1 LTQTTAIL
9 LVEASPLEKDL
20 LLRTMEKVNA
30 GCNLVSGKR
39 VGRFKLHKLVYRKL
53 RDFGLSSQMSIGV
66 ISKVAG
72 AMKLRDHPEFYLH
85 GAIPFDQRSA
95 SLRGDRLSIS
105 TIEGRTKLK
114 VRMGKFQQEKIAGG
128 VVKAGMK
135 LCYRAG
141 RFFLAVVV
149 DTEAEEPVSSGIL
162 GVDLGIV
169 NLATDSEGR
178 VYTDE
183 KVEENRVWYNQL
195 RGRLQSVGTK
205 NSRRH
210 LKKLSGGER
219 RFKRDVN
226 HRIAKHIVAS
236 AKGTSS
242 MVAMEELTGIRERT
256 TVGRAQRDRHS
267 KWAFFQ
273 LRKFVEYKAQLQG
286 IRTVFV
292 NPRNTS
298 RTCPK
303 CLWCEKANRK
313 SRDVFQC
320 RSCGW
325 TAPADYVGALGIQ
338 REAAF
343 NLPIAAPGAA
353 AISPPSG
360 GRS

>member
-1 LTQTTAIL
+1 ML
-9 LVEASPLEKDL
+9 LVETSPAEKDL

-30 GCNLVSGKR
+30 GCNLVSGRK
-39 VGRFKLHKLVYRKL
+39 VGRFKLHKMVYRKL

-66 ISKVAG
+66 ITKVAA

-85 GAIPFDQRSA
+85 GAVPFDQRSI
-95 SLRGDRLSIS
+95 SLRGGQLSIS
-105 TIEGRTKLK
+105 TIEGRRKLK
-114 VRMGKFQQEKIAGG
+114 VRIGEFQQKKIAGG

-141 RFFLAVVV
+141 RFFLAATIE
-149 DTEAEEPVSSGIL
+149 TEDKEPVSCGVL

-183 KVEENRVWYNQL
+183 KVEKKRVWYNEL

-210 LKKLSGGER
+210 LKKLSGRER

-226 HRIAKHIVAS
+226 HHISKRIVAN

-242 MVAMEELTGIRERT
+242 MVAMEDLTGMRGRT
-256 TVGRAQRDRHS
+256 TVRRAQRDRHS
-267 KWAFFQ
+267 KWAFHE
-273 LRKFVEYKAQLQG
+273 LRKFVEYKARLQG
-286 IRTVFV
+286 VRTVFV
-292 NPRNTS
+292 DPRNTS

-320 RSCGW
+320 RNCAWS
-325 TAPADYVGALGIQ
+325 AAADYVGAIGIQ

-353 AISPPSG
+353 AISTPSG
-360 GRS
+360 RRS

>member
-1 LTQTTAIL
+1 ML
-9 LVEASPLEKDL
+9 LVETSPAEKDL

-30 GCNLVSGKR
+30 GCNLVSSKK

-53 RDFGLSSQMSIGV
+53 RNFGLSSQMSIGV
-66 ISKVAG
+66 VSKVAA
-72 AMKLRDHPEFYLH
+72 AMKLRDYPEFYLH
-85 GAIPFDQRSA
+85 GAVSFDQRNA
-95 SLRGDRLSIS
+95 SLKGDLLSIS
-105 TIEGRTKLK
+105 TLEGRRKLK
-114 VRMGKFQQEKIAGG
+114 VRVGEFQQKKIAGG
-128 VVKAGMK
+128 VVKGGMK

-141 RFFLAVVV
+141 RFFLAVTV
-149 DTEAEEPVSSGIL
+149 EAKDEEPISSGIL

-169 NLATDSEGR
+169 NLATDSEAR

-183 KVEENRVWYNQL
+183 KVEKKRVWYNEL
-195 RGRLQSVGTK
+195 RGQLQSVGTK

-210 LKKLSGGER
+210 LKKLSGRER

-226 HRIAKHIVAS
+226 HRISRWIVAN

-242 MVAMEELTGIRERT
+242 MVAMEDLTGIRRRT
-256 TVGRAQRDRHS
+256 TVGRTQRDWHS
-267 KWAFFQ
+267 KWAFYE
-273 LRKFVEYKAQLQG
+273 LRKFVEYKARLEG
-286 IRTVFV
+286 VRTIIV

-303 CLWCEKANRK
+303 CLWCERANRK
-313 SRDVFQC
+313 SRDLFQC
-320 RSCGW
+320 RNCGW
-325 TAPADYVGALGIQ
+325 TAAADYVGALGIR

-353 AISPPSG
+353 AISLPSG